1 MELKDFVKH
10 TILDI
15 AAGIQEAN
23 TEAIARNINL
33 KANPSPIYF
42 RNNGNVEY
50 MPGSGQSDT
59 TKQVEM
65 IKFDVAVTTSGTI
78 TGEAGAGINIA
89 GMRLGGSGEVSDEEE
104 NISRIKFEVPV
115 LMPSIN

>member
-23 TEAIARNINL
+23 EAAVAQGIDF
-33 KANPSPIYF
+33 KANPKPIYF
-42 RNNGNVEY
+42 RSEGNVEY
-50 MPGSGQSDT
+50 MPSSTGRD

-65 IKFDVAVTTSGTI
+65 IKFDVAVTSTGTI
-78 TGEAGAGINIA
+78 TGEAGAGINVA
-89 GMRLGGSGEVSDEEE
+89 GFKVGGAGEVKDENE
-104 NISRIKFEVPV
+104 NVSRIKFEVPV
-115 LMPSIN
+115 LLPTS